1 MDFINQSC
9 MIFIGGIFFLF
20 CRNVGPFRKQLYN
33 EDNVE
38 INNSNDCSIPVY
50 HDTGNGSV
58 PKDDIRNNTSENKST
73 NVYAVVVK
81 KHSSGS
87 ATQRRG
93 EDVEEDE
100 NQSQRFETEDEYDTL
115 KHTVDK
121 GKEEIENNVY
131 DSSLGVCDGVD
142 PTYNSIK
149 ICQVNND
156 TTYDHTSNIVQK
168 QVNSDTT
175 YDHTSNIVQK
185 QVNNDTTYDHTF

>member
-1 MDFINQSC
+1 
-9 MIFIGGIFFLF
+9 MIYFLF
-20 CRNVGPFRKQLYN
+20 CRNVGPFRKRLYN

-38 INNSNDCSIPVY
+38 MNNSIDGAIPVY
-50 HDTGNGSV
+50 HDTVLNTGNGSV
-58 PKDDIRNNTSENKST
+58 PKDVFPNNTGENKST
-73 NVYAVVVK
+73 NIYAVVVK
-81 KHSSGS
+81 KHQAGS

-93 EDVEEDE
+93 EDLEEDE
-100 NQSQRFETEDEYDTL
+100 HQSQRFETEDEYDTL
-115 KHTVDK
+115 KHTVDT
-121 GKEEIENNVY
+121 GEEQIENNVY
-131 DSSLGVCDGVD
+131 DSSIGVCDGVD

-149 ICQVNND
+149 ICEVNND